1 MLRRLSGLHAAL
13 CPLRIAPNANYATLA
28 KNRKLRIF
36 SVFVF
41 PPELRAG
48 FFGVR
53 VCFGRYSTL
62 CKLSESQFVGRA
74 ARCGSALSKAV
85 SLRFTAGI
93 FAGVSVSR
101 SRLAALCEPHS
112 ASCGPYKESP
122 DEWRRQGLSEEGRHR
137 RGAGCPKAG
146 RCASRRW
153 YSKAARCRL
162 VAQLSGCAVEALCL
176 MPTRCRFWDLH
187 LIDLFG
193 QFKYNRFWRGHG
205 GTFSR
210 AILRGARVLPSSA
223 SYTPSPGSKS
233 TDFKNWKIL
242 LSVELHAVFA
252 L

>member
-1 MLRRLSGLHAAL
+1 MQIMRPWLKTENCAFSRFSCFRPNCARAFSASGSVLADILRSVNSPNRNLWVGQLGAALRSLRPFPCDLRR
-13 CPLRIAPNANYATLA
+13 
-28 KNRKLRIF
+28 
-36 SVFVF
+36 
-41 PPELRAG
+41 
-48 FFGVR
+48 
-53 VCFGRYSTL
+53 
-62 CKLSESQFVGRA
+62 
-74 ARCGSALSKAV
+74 V
-85 SLRFTAGI
+85 SLRGCR
-93 FAGVSVSR
+93 SSR

-176 MPTRCRFWDLH
+176 MPTRCRFWDPR

-210 AILRGARVLPSSA
+210 AILRGSGPPVVCSMRTLPGA
-223 SYTPSPGSKS
+223 VFGHFRKLENIAI
-233 TDFKNWKIL
+233 FA
-242 LSVELHAVFA
+242 LHAEIA